1 MKKLSM
7 IGIAASLMLSGAM
20 AANAVEDSSA
30 GRVVDDSAITT
41 KVKAALVGEK
51 DVSALK
57 VHVKTY
63 EGTVQLNGR
72 VETAEQKA
80 AAEAAAS
87 KVEGV
92 KAVKNNLTV
101 GESHHSAGKMMD
113 DTAITTKVKAA
124 FAGSPVVKAT
134 QIGVKTRGG
143 VVTLSGFADTAES
156 KAEAERLA
164 GEVAHVSKV
173 KNNVEVRH

>member
-7 IGIAASLMLSGAM
+7 IGIAASLMLGGAM
-20 AANAVEDSSA
+20 AANAEDSSA

-41 KVKAALVGEK
+41 KVKAALVGEN

-92 KAVKNNLTV
+92 KSVKNNLSV
-101 GESHHSAGKMMD
+101 GEYHHGAGKMMD

-134 QIGVKTRGG
+134 QIGVTTKGG

-164 GEVAHVSKV
+164 GEVSHVHKV
-173 KNNVEVRH
+173 ANNVEVRK

>member
-7 IGIAASLMLSGAM
+7 IGIAASLMLGGAM
-20 AANAVEDSSA
+20 AANAAESSA
-30 GRVVDDSAITT
+30 GRVVDDAAITT

-51 DVSALK
+51 DVNALK

-63 EGTVQLNGR
+63 DGTVQLNGR
-72 VETAEQKA
+72 VETADQKA
-80 AAEAAAS
+80 NAEAAAS

-92 KAVKNNLTV
+92 KSVKNNLTV
-101 GESHHSAGKMMD
+101 GEYHHGAGKMMD
-113 DTAITTKVKAA
+113 DTAITAKVKAA

-134 QIGVKTRGG
+134 QIGVTTKGG

-164 GEVAHVSKV
+164 GEVSHVSKV
-173 KNNVEVRH
+173 KNTVEVRQ